1 MSAINTAMNVIGTV
15 ASLKSLLGNDNNTAA
30 SGKINNFM
38 SEIRQ
43 NSVARTNLFE
53 VTLTAPRILTG
64 AGAVRKISLYAEGA
78 SLPGLSLATGDV
90 TRYGYGP
97 HEKVPYTIQTND
109 TTISFI
115 GDGKGE
121 IYKFFYNWLQGIVRA
136 DYSVTS
142 SQTSGNGLS
151 AYEVEF
157 KEDYKSTIT
166 ITTFNEVG
174 TPVFVYDLSD
184 AFPLNVPDVALNWA
198 DSSMMQ
204 FSVQF
209 AFLQS
214 RLQTSDQPLALT
226 AGGVGNL
233 SPFQKL
239 VKIGTAV
246 QAISALGRPTSVQD
260 ALNSA
265 GTIKT
270 ITNAF

>member
-1 MSAINTAMNVIGTV
+1 MSALNTAMNVIGTV
-15 ASLKSLLGNDNNTAA
+15 ASLKSLLGNENNSAA
-30 SGKINNFM
+30 TGKLNNFM

-43 NSVARTNLFE
+43 SSVARTNLFE

-64 AGAVRKISLYAEGA
+64 SGAARKISLYAEGA
-78 SLPGLSLATGDV
+78 SLPGLSLETGQV
-90 TRYGYGP
+90 TRYGFGP
-97 HEKVPYTIQTND
+97 NEKIPYSLQTND

-136 DYSVTS
+136 DYNVPSNQTS
-142 SQTSGNGLS
+142 SNGLS

-184 AFPLNVPDVALNWA
+184 AFPLNVPDVSLNWS

-214 RLQTSDQPLALT
+214 KLQNAGEPLALT
-226 AGGVGNL
+226 ASGVGNL

-246 QAISALGRPTSVQD
+246 QTIAALRRPTSVQD

-270 ITNAF
+270 MMRAL

>member
-64 AGAVRKISLYAEGA
+64 SGAVRKISLYAEGA
-78 SLPGLSLATGDV
+78 SLPGLSLGTGDV

-151 AYEVEF
+151 A
-157 KEDYKSTIT
+157 
-166 ITTFNEVG
+166 
-174 TPVFVYDLSD
+174 
-184 AFPLNVPDVALNWA
+184 
-198 DSSMMQ
+198 
-204 FSVQF
+204 
-209 AFLQS
+209 
-214 RLQTSDQPLALT
+214 
-226 AGGVGNL
+226 
-233 SPFQKL
+233 
-239 VKIGTAV
+239 
-246 QAISALGRPTSVQD
+246 
-260 ALNSA
+260 
-265 GTIKT
+265 
-270 ITNAF
+270 